1 MKIVNIKSITC
12 KSFFILMNLSFVLAM
27 SQLHE
32 IKMVQI
38 LEITLEILGIGML
51 FIHYMGTVKI
61 KLSTLGIMVS
71 IVLVGILAYFI
82 SGGATLLKLVLFIL
96 AIQNVNEKEILK
108 YNNISLFIA
117 FISVIASS
125 VLGITEIMYVNR
137 FKIAY
142 RLGFTNPNTVPV
154 VVFAIVTGYNIQNEE
169 KLNIKALLVE
179 GVVAFSLYYFCKSRT
194 GAIVLGVYLVFIVF
208 TKWFDKRKFFRY
220 ILYPFQYLFLA
231 GIVGTYYLTV
241 GFNASNEVWSKV
253 NTLLSGRLYAWQR
266 YLETY
271 GIHVLGAKIEITYG
285 ALDNAYLQ
293 LLIKYGYLTVIVY
306 AVAFIYISRYAY
318 KNKCWII
325 FITIIAYNIY
335 FMCEF
340 GPMLINFC
348 SVLLVFGSIV
358 MNERRKNKLGDRK

>member
-1 MKIVNIKSITC
+1 MKIVNTKSITG

-38 LEITLEILGIGML
+38 LEIVLEILGIGML
-51 FIHYMGTVKI
+51 FLHYMGTVKI
-61 KLSTLGIMVS
+61 KLSTLAAMIS
-71 IVLVGILAYFI
+71 IVFVGILAYFI

-96 AIQNVNEKEILK
+96 AIQNVNEKEIFK
-108 YNNISLFIA
+108 YNNISLLIA
-117 FISVIASS
+117 FLIVIVSS
-125 VLGITEIMYVNR
+125 VFGITEIMYVNR
-137 FKIAY
+137 FKTAY

-169 KLNIKALLVE
+169 KLSIKALLLE

-194 GAIVLGVYLVFIVF
+194 GAIVLGVYLLLIIF
-208 TKWFDKRKFFRY
+208 TKWLGKKKFFKY
-220 ILYPFQYLFLA
+220 ALYPFQYLFLA
-231 GIVGTYYLTV
+231 GIAGTYYLTV
-241 GFNASNEVWSKV
+241 GFNASSEGWSKV

-266 YLETY
+266 YLENY
-271 GIHVLGAKIEITYG
+271 GIHVLGSKIEITYG

-318 KNKCWII
+318 KNKRWI
-325 FITIIAYNIY
+325 FFMTIIAYNIY

-348 SVLLVFGSIV
+348 SVLLVFGSTV
-358 MNERRKNKLGDRK
+358 MNERREKRKLG